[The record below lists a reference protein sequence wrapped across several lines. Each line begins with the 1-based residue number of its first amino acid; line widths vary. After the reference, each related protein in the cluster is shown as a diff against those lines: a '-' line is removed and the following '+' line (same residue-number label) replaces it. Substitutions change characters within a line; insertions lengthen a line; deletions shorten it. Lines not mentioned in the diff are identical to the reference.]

1 MPLKLAN
8 LMQTSNPADPRRN
21 FAPRLLPWILAAAAL
36 GLYALTLHPGVSMF
50 NCIAV
55 AKLSGWTWQP
65 EVFNPLFFIVTAPL
79 RWLPQALIPVA
90 LNLFSALCAALTLGL
105 LARSV
110 AILPHD
116 RTKAQRVH
124 ESSAFSFLTLDSAWL
139 PPVFAV
145 LVGGLQMTFWEQATN
160 GTPEMFALLLFA
172 FVIWS
177 LLEYRL
183 DERLGRLYLAA
194 AVYGAGLTE
203 NWAMTGFLPVFVG
216 AVLWIRGSSFFN
228 ARFLRGMMLSALAGM
243 TLYLVLPAL
252 AAASHTANTPFW
264 LTLQSNLSSQWQV
277 VKMFFTNPEVRR
289 TVLLLSPGSLLPVL
303 LLAVRWKTS
312 VGDKSKISLVLTN
325 FLIHV
330 IHGILLVLCIWIAFD
345 PPFSARHQGFG
356 LPFLTF
362 YYLGALSVGYFSG
375 YFLLLFGKR
384 DQKISRRGKSHSERM
399 QKKSLQSFYRLI
411 VAGVWLSAALAA
423 FGLLYK
429 NIPQIRATN
438 DDTFRRYF
446 ALAAESLPPAGAMV
460 LSDDSRQLF
469 FLQSTLTQSGRAKD
483 FILVD
488 SQFLPA
494 PTYHAYLHKK
504 HPQQWPDTISASEK
518 TNGIPPL
525 HLISLLATLAQT
537 NDLYYL
543 HPSFGYYFEQ
553 FYAEPHGLVYKLNT
567 LPNDTLLP
575 PLPDKNRVAANEN
588 FWAQAEKTAFPPILK
603 TVTPENEA
611 GPTSWGERLLQRLHV
626 PREPNPNAPI
636 AGAYY
641 SRSLNFWGVHCQRAG
656 DLTRAAAHF
665 DLAQKLNPDNTF
677 AQINLQFNQALQ
689 SGQGASE
696 NLAATLTDPFGKYR
710 TLQAA
715 MSVNGPLDVPSF
727 CFEIGV
733 ALAEQNGFFRQ
744 AVNPLERVRQLVPDN
759 LAARLWLAQIYLA
772 SRLPDRA
779 LDALGDPLAQPERF
793 LPNATNS
800 IQLNIC
806 AAAAYFQKTN
816 LLRGT
821 ALLETEIARHPDNND
836 LLIAAAQAYASR
848 GLFTNALAV
857 IDRKLRLTPD
867 DPTWLFGKG
876 YASIQAGAYDE
887 AITALT
893 RLLALQTNN
902 TDALFNR
909 AIARLKSD
917 QLDAARADYQALQ
930 GTFTNSFQIAY
941 GLGEIAWRKHET
953 NEAVKHYRL
962 YLTTA
967 DTNTA
972 EAKAILQR
980 LQEISK
986 PAH

>member
-1 MPLKLAN
+1 MKLSK
-8 LMQTSNPADPRRN
+8 LMQPRNQSDPRRN
-21 FAPRLLPWILAAAAL
+21 FVPRLLPWILAAAGL

-50 NCIAV
+50 NYLAV

-65 EVFNPLFFIVTAPL
+65 EVLNPLFFIVTAPL

-116 RTKAQRVH
+116 RTDAQRVR
-124 ESSAFSFLTLDSAWL
+124 ESSAFSFLTLGTAWL

-160 GTPEMFALLLFA
+160 STPEMFELLLFA

-216 AVLWIRGSSFFN
+216 AVLWIRGLSFFN

-243 TLYLVLPAL
+243 TLYLVLPVM
-252 AAASHTANTPFW
+252 AAASHTSDVSFW
-264 LTLQSNLSSQWQV
+264 QALKSNLSSQWLI
-277 VKMFFTNPEVRR
+277 VKIFFTNPEVRR
-289 TVLLLSPGSLLPVL
+289 TVLLLAPGSLLPAL
-303 LLAVRWKTS
+303 LLAVRWGS
-312 VGDKSKISLVLTN
+312 SFGDNSKIGMALTSIL
-325 FLIHV
+325 FHTIHA
-330 IHGILLVLCIWIAFD
+330 ILLALCVWIAFD
-345 PPFSARHQGFG
+345 PSYSPRHLGLG

-362 YYLGALSVGYFSG
+362 YYLGALSVGYFTG
-375 YFLLLFGKR
+375 YFLLLFGKPAQR
-384 DQKISRRGKSHSERM
+384 DSRREKSRSEQMREE
-399 QKKSLQSFYRLI
+399 SLRSLNRLVI
-411 VAGVWLSAALAA
+411 AGIWLFAVLAA
-423 FGLLYK
+423 TGLLYK

-446 ALAAESLPPAGAMV
+446 ALAAESLPPAGAVV
-460 LSDDSRQLF
+460 LSDDSRRLI
-469 FLQSTLTQSGRAKD
+469 FLQSALTQSGRAKD
-483 FILVD
+483 FVLVD

-494 PTYHAYLHKK
+494 PPYHAYLHQK
-504 HPQQWPDTISASEK
+504 HPKQWPDTISASEK
-518 TNGIPPL
+518 TNGIPLL

-553 FYAEPHGLVYKLNT
+553 FYAEPHGLVYKLKT

-575 PLPDKNRVAANEN
+575 PLPDKNRIAANED
-588 FWAQAEKTAFPPILK
+588 FWAQAEKTTFPPILK
-603 TVTPENEA
+603 IITAEDEA
-611 GPTSWGERLLQRLHV
+611 GQTGRGERLLQKFHV
-626 PREPNPNAPI
+626 PREPNPNAAI

-641 SRSLNFWGVHCQRAG
+641 SRNLNFWGVQCQRAG
-656 DLTRAAAHF
+656 ELTRAAAHF

-696 NLAATLTDPFGKYR
+696 NLAASLTDPFGKYR

-715 MSVNGPLDVPSF
+715 LSVNGPLDVPSF

-733 ALAEQNGFFRQ
+733 ALVEQNGFFRQ
-744 AVNPLERVRQLVPDN
+744 AVDPLERVRQLVPDN

-779 LDALGDPLAQPERF
+779 LDALGDPLAQPKRF
-793 LPNATNS
+793 LLNPTNS

-930 GTFTNSFQIAY
+930 NTFTNSFQIAY

-972 EAKAILQR
+972 EARGILQR